1 MGGVQL
7 AMLPSLIVCSRGKKG
22 ALIGER
28 VEREGRKVEGA
39 KLTRRFTRGEQE
51 ESWYEVCIAGRGE
64 RPQTQHELGNDA

>member
-39 KLTRRFTRGEQE
+39 ELRRRFTWGEQE
-51 ESWYEVCIAGRGE
+51 DLCHEVG
-64 RPQTQHELGNDA
+64 D